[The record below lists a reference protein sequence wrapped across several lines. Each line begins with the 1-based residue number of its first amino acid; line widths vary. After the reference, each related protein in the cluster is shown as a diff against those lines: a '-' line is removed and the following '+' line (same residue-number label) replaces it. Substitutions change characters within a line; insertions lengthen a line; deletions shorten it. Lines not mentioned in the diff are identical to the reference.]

1 MKIFK
6 LPLAGLLFC
15 TAPLLAGCGT
25 SDKPEAPVSLT
36 WEMGTGNAEPG
47 YYENSFVLKNISGAP
62 LPRNW
67 TIYYSQLPR
76 NVKQIGNPAVK
87 VEPVNGNFFKMYPT
101 ESFTPLAPGDS
112 MRITFLCS
120 YKIDRN
126 SHAPEGTYW
135 VATADGKESS
145 PLPVTLNTLVLPSP
159 ESLPGYPD
167 ATKIYES
174 NLRLENVS
182 ALQPWDILPSVKK
195 ATPAEGAVVLDG
207 KVALAY
213 PDAYAVEA
221 RLLKEKLSALY
232 GLEVVD
238 KAPVTIALE
247 TLADK
252 AKAVND
258 EYYDMVIDS
267 DRIKIS
273 AATPHGVFNGTQTL
287 LAMLKGKEAPY
298 RLDAMSVEDYPDLL
312 YRGQMIDIARNFTT
326 VDNLKKLVD
335 VFASYKMNVL
345 HFHFSDDEAWRL
357 EIPGLEELTAVGSR
371 RGHTTDESRCLYP
384 CYDGGYDPD
393 AATVGNGY
401 YSREDFIGLL
411 RYAAER
417 HIRVIP
423 EIESPGHARA
433 AIVSMKARYNKYKD
447 TDVEKAAEY
456 LLSEPEDTS
465 RYASVQYYTDNV
477 INVAMPSTYRFMEKV
492 IQELAAMYREAG
504 VPLATVHL
512 GGDEVARGVWL
523 GSPKCQALMKE
534 KGMTKPHDL
543 AEHFITQMADIMQRN
558 GLKFSGWQEVALGH
572 TEEAHRQLR
581 TQAAGVYC
589 WNTVPGYDEV
599 VYQIA
604 NNGYPVILCNVG
616 NFYMDMAYNGH
627 PDERGLDWGGYVD
640 ESVSFSML
648 PFSIY
653 RSLRTDGAGNPV
665 DLDMA
670 YNGHPDERGLD
681 WGGYVDESVS
691 FSMLPFSI
699 YRSLRTDGA
708 GNPVDLDAAE
718 KGKTVLTAEGRKNIL
733 GVQGQLFAETIRSFN
748 GVEYLLFPKIM
759 GLAER
764 GWNAYPAWEELRG
777 AQEQQ
782 AFNKALA
789 LYYEKISDMEMPY
802 WARNGINFRLP
813 HPGLL
818 VKDGKLYANVAIRG
832 AEIRYT
838 TDGSEPDAQSALWEA
853 PVPCHAP
860 VVKAKTFCQGKESLP
875 ITLKTE

>member
-1 MKIFK
+1 MRNMLYIIWGS
-6 LPLAGLLFC
+6 LCLL
-15 TAPLLAGCGT
+15 LVISGCKSTDGT
-25 SDKPEAPVSLT
+25 KAPVSLT
-36 WEMGTGNAEPG
+36 WKMGAVEVQPG
-47 YYENSFVLKNISGAP
+47 YYENSFVLKNISDVP
-62 LPRNW
+62 LGKDW
-67 TIYYSQLPR
+67 IIYYSQLPR
-76 NVKQIGNPAVK
+76 EILQEESAPVK
-87 VEPVNGNFFKMYPT
+87 VEVVNANFFRMYPA
-101 ESFTPLAPGDS
+101 ENFQPLAPGDS
-112 MRITFLCS
+112 LTVKFCCTNGLKKM
-120 YKIDRN
+120 

-135 VATADGKESS
+135 VSQSGSKQGI
-145 PLPVTLNTLVLPSP
+145 PLPVGLTIQPLKGMET
-159 ESLPGYPD
+159 EDWYPAPD
-167 ATKIYES
+167 KIYAS
-174 NLRLENVS
+174 NLALETT
-182 ALQPWDILPSVKK
+182 AQLQQTDIFPSVKEAVP
-195 ATPAEGAVVLDG
+195 ATGKEGFAIENKVKLTFHPDFANEAE
-207 KVALAY
+207 
-213 PDAYAVEA
+213 
-221 RLLKEKLSALY
+221 LLKEKLATIH
-232 GLEVVD
+232 GLEVVSE
-238 KAPVTIALE
+238 APVTVHLDYLPERE
-247 TLADK
+247 T
-252 AKAVND
+252 AVNG
-258 EYYDMVIDS
+258 EYYRIDTGNGL
-267 DRIKIS
+267 INIS
-273 AATPHGVFNGTQTL
+273 ASTSHGIFNGTQTL
-287 LAMLKGKEAPY
+287 LSLLKGQEKPFRLEALSI
-298 RLDAMSVEDYPDLL
+298 RDYPDLP
-312 YRGQMIDIARNFTT
+312 YRGQMLDIARNFTT
-326 VDNLKKLVD
+326 VEHLKKLVD
-335 VFASYKMNVL
+335 VISSYKLNVL

-665 DLDMA
+665 DLD
-670 YNGHPDERGLD
+670 
-681 WGGYVDESVS
+681 
-691 FSMLPFSI
+691 
-699 YRSLRTDGA
+699 
-708 GNPVDLDAAE
+708 AAE

>member
-1 MKIFK
+1 MKILK

-15 TAPLLAGCGT
+15 TVPFWTGCGT
-25 SDKPEAPVSLT
+25 SDKSEAPVSLT
-36 WEMGTGNAEPG
+36 WEMGASDIAPG
-47 YYENSFVLKNISGAP
+47 YYENSFVLKNISDAP
-62 LPRNW
+62 LPKDW

-76 NVKQIGNPAVK
+76 NVKQAGNPAVK
-87 VEPVNGNFFKMYPT
+87 VESVNGNFFKMYPT
-101 ESFTPLAPGDS
+101 ESFTSLAPGDS

-120 YKIDRN
+120 YKLDRN

-135 VATADGKESS
+135 VAATDGKEGK
-145 PLPVTLNTLVLPSP
+145 PLPVTLNALGLPSP

-167 ATKIYES
+167 AVKIYES
-174 NLRLENVS
+174 NLRLAHAP
-182 ALQPWDILPSVKK
+182 ALKQSDILPSVKK
-195 ATPAEGAVVLDG
+195 VTPAEGGVVLDG
-207 KVALAY
+207 KVALVY
-213 PDAYAVEA
+213 PDEYAGEA
-221 RLLKEKLSALY
+221 KLLKEKLSALY
-232 GLEVVD
+232 GLEIVGQ
-238 KAPVTIALE
+238 APVTIALE

-258 EYYDMVIDS
+258 EYYDVVIGS

-287 LAMLKGKEAPY
+287 LAMLKDKKAPY

-326 VDNLKKLVD
+326 ADNLKKLVD
-335 VFASYKMNVL
+335 IFASYKMNVL
-345 HFHFSDDEAWRL
+345 HFHFADDEAWRL

-393 AATVGNGY
+393 ASTVGNGH

-433 AIVSMKARYNKYKD
+433 AIVSMKARYNRYKD
-447 TDVEKAAEY
+447 TDMEKAAEY

-477 INVAMPSTYRFMEKV
+477 INVAMPSAYRFMEKV
-492 IQELAAMYREAG
+492 IQELAAMYEEAG
-504 VPLATVHL
+504 VPLTTVHL
-512 GGDEVARGVWL
+512 GEVARGVWL
-523 GSPKCQALMKE
+523 GSPKCRALMKE
-534 KGMTKPHDL
+534 EGMTKPHDL
-543 AEHFITQMADIMQRN
+543 AEYFITQMAGIMQRN

-589 WNTVPGYDEV
+589 WNTVPGCDEV

-640 ESVSFSML
+640 EAISFSML

-653 RSLRTDGAGNPV
+653 RSLRTDGAGDSV
-665 DLDMA
+665 DLDK
-670 YNGHPDERGLD
+670 
-681 WGGYVDESVS
+681 
-691 FSMLPFSI
+691 
-699 YRSLRTDGA
+699 
-708 GNPVDLDAAE
+708 AE
-718 KGKTVLTAEGRKNIL
+718 KGKTVLTAEGRTNIL
-733 GVQGQLFAETIRSFN
+733 GVQGQLFAETIRSFS

-764 GWNAYPAWEELRG
+764 GWNAYPAWEKLRG
-777 AQEQQ
+777 AQKQQ
-782 AFNKALA
+782 AFDKALA

-802 WARNGINFRLP
+802 WAKNGINFRLP

-818 VKDGKLYANVAIRG
+818 VKDGTLYANTAIRG

-838 TDGSEPDAQSALWEA
+838 MDGSEPTVNSALWEM
-853 PVPCHAP
+853 PVKCDAS
-860 VVKAKTFCQGKESLP
+860 VVKAGTFYQGKASLP
-875 ITLKTE
+875 ITLKVE

>member
-1 MKIFK
+1 MKILK

-15 TAPLLAGCGT
+15 TVPFWTGCGT
-25 SDKPEAPVSLT
+25 SDKSEAPVSLT
-36 WEMGTGNAEPG
+36 WEMGASDIAPG
-47 YYENSFVLKNISGAP
+47 YYENSFVLKNISDAP
-62 LPRNW
+62 LPKDW

-76 NVKQIGNPAVK
+76 NVKQAGNPAVK
-87 VEPVNGNFFKMYPT
+87 VESVNGNFFKMYPT
-101 ESFTPLAPGDS
+101 ESFTSLAPGDS

-120 YKIDRN
+120 YKLDRN

-135 VATADGKESS
+135 VAATDGKEGK
-145 PLPVTLNTLVLPSP
+145 PLPVTLNALGLPSP

-167 ATKIYES
+167 AVKIYES
-174 NLRLENVS
+174 NLRLAHAP
-182 ALQPWDILPSVKK
+182 ALKQSDILPSVKK
-195 ATPAEGAVVLDG
+195 VTPAEGGVVLDG
-207 KVALAY
+207 KVALVY
-213 PDAYAVEA
+213 PDEYAGEA
-221 RLLKEKLSALY
+221 KLLKEKLSALY
-232 GLEVVD
+232 GLEIVGQ
-238 KAPVTIALE
+238 APVTIALE

-258 EYYDMVIDS
+258 EYYDVVIGS

-287 LAMLKGKEAPY
+287 LAMLKDKKAPY

-326 VDNLKKLVD
+326 ADNLKKLVD
-335 VFASYKMNVL
+335 IFASYKMNVL
-345 HFHFSDDEAWRL
+345 HFHFADDEAWRL

-393 AATVGNGY
+393 ASTVGNGH

-433 AIVSMKARYNKYKD
+433 AIVSMKARYNRYKD
-447 TDVEKAAEY
+447 TDMEKAAEY

-477 INVAMPSTYRFMEKV
+477 INVAMPSAYRFMEKV
-492 IQELAAMYREAG
+492 IQELAAMYEEAG
-504 VPLATVHL
+504 VPLTTVHL

-523 GSPKCQALMKE
+523 GSPKCRALMKE
-534 KGMTKPHDL
+534 EGMTKPHDL
-543 AEHFITQMADIMQRN
+543 AEYFITQMAGIMQRN

-589 WNTVPGYDEV
+589 WNTVPGCDEV

-653 RSLRTDGAGNPV
+653 RSLRVDMAGNPI
-665 DLDMA
+665 DL
-670 YNGHPDERGLD
+670 N
-681 WGGYVDESVS
+681 
-691 FSMLPFSI
+691 
-699 YRSLRTDGA
+699 
-708 GNPVDLDAAE
+708 NAE
-718 KGKTVLTAEGRKNIL
+718 KGKTALTEIGKKHIM
-733 GVQGQLFAETIRSFN
+733 GVQGQLFAETIRSFD
-748 GVEYLLFPKIM
+748 GVEYLLFPKIL

-764 GWNAYPAWEELRG
+764 GWNAHPAWENLSDIRE
-777 AQEQQ
+777 EQ
-782 AFNKALA
+782 AFNQALA
-789 LYYEKISDMEMPY
+789 LYYEKISKSEMPY
-802 WARNGINFRLP
+802 WAKNGINFRLP
-813 HPGLL
+813 QPGLL
-818 VKDGKLYANVAIRG
+818 VKDGNLYANVAIDG
-832 AEIRYT
+832 AEVRYT
-838 TDGSEPDAQSALWEA
+838 TDGSEPTAQSTLWKE
-853 PVPCHAP
+853 PVKCGSL
-860 VVKAKTFCQGKESLP
+860 VVKAKTFYQGKESLT
-875 ITLKTE
+875 IILNVE

>member
-1 MKIFK
+1 MESPGANGVK
-6 LPLAGLLFC
+6 LSVGYILKKFPF
-15 TAPLLAGCGT
+15 
-25 SDKPEAPVSLT
+25 
-36 WEMGTGNAEPG
+36 TG
-47 YYENSFVLKNISGAP
+47 STL
-62 LPRNW
+62 
-67 TIYYSQLPR
+67 
-76 NVKQIGNPAVK
+76 
-87 VEPVNGNFFKMYPT
+87 
-101 ESFTPLAPGDS
+101 
-112 MRITFLCS
+112 
-120 YKIDRN
+120 
-126 SHAPEGTYW
+126 
-135 VATADGKESS
+135 TADGKESS
-145 PLPVTLNTLVLPSP
+145 PLPVTLNTLALPSP

-182 ALQPWDILPSVKK
+182 ALQQWGILPSVKK

-258 EYYDMVIDS
+258 EYYDLVIDS

-287 LAMLKGKEAPY
+287 LAMLKGKKVPY
-298 RLDAMSVEDYPDLL
+298 RLDAMSLEDYPDLL

-653 RSLRTDGAGNPV
+653 RSLR
-665 DLDMA
+665 M
-670 YNGHPDERGLD
+670 
-681 WGGYVDESVS
+681 
-691 FSMLPFSI
+691 
-699 YRSLRTDGA
+699 DGA